1 MVHKQSL
8 INIKLLIPIRPRIDI
23 TFFTI
28 RRLSTFFRNELCGK
42 RMRSRSGKKKNWL
55 IDIRTYSKNFTSLA
69 WSSHLLIFSLVVFF
83 ILFVLQ
89 LSVTKRLSDPAKKRI
104 RHSKYITLYSQRIL
118 ATYRSSRVPRIRVRL
133 IRLWIFSTACWR
145 SHLNSTPKICA
156 TYSSRHGE

>member
-1 MVHKQSL
+1 MVHKQRL
-8 INIKLLIPIRPRIDI
+8 INIKLLIPIRSRIGI

-28 RRLSTFFRNELCGK
+28 RFFRFSLGISCVE
-42 RMRSRSGKKKNWL
+42 SGWDPDRAKKNRL

-69 WSSHLLIFSLVVFF
+69 RSSHLLIFSLVVFF
-83 ILFVLQ
+83 VLFVLQ
-89 LSVTKRLSDPAKKRI
+89 LSVTKRLSDPAKKHI

-118 ATYRSSRVPRIRVRL
+118 ATYRSSRVPRIQVRL